1 MFKTTKCT
9 DTGEVCYSY
18 QDYLRSEHWANLKRR
33 YRHSKLEKCCFVC
46 GATDRP
52 IEFHHRTYK
61 RIGAEWLQDIVPL
74 CRGCHELTHSKGG
87 ATYKKHKKA
96 RSHVK
101 KMARKADRK
110 SNGSADYGGG
120 VSKKRRKKRVQRV
133 DKLRS
138 EVSKTLPK
146 RTKKPQTDI
155 YSEFASEIN
164 ELLS

>member
-1 MFKTTKCT
+1 
-9 DTGEVCYSY
+9 
-18 QDYLRSEHWANLKRR
+18 
-33 YRHSKLEKCCFVC
+33 
-46 GATDRP
+46 
-52 IEFHHRTYK
+52 
-61 RIGAEWLQDIVPL
+61 
-74 CRGCHELTHSKGG
+74 
-87 ATYKKHKKA
+87 
-96 RSHVK
+96 
-101 KMARKADRK
+101 MARKADRK